1 MILHKKRII
10 CGTCF
15 HSLITIPPTIL
26 PPSASQSSAHT
37 SPHIH
42 TMHHSDLTDE
52 IVATL
57 WSLLQ
62 DNAGASD
69 TPGPQGVHEN
79 SMAGGPF
86 IANPDLFNSG
96 NDTAFTPT
104 LSSSV
109 ETSFTGQLNYSHP
122 VSNQGFDR
130 RHRLTLP
137 CHRVMLMLGP
147 CRPKV
152 SPVLL
157 LQQTLRVDRMR
168 RVPGCKFCHSQPGG

>member
-1 MILHKKRII
+1 
-10 CGTCF
+10 
-15 HSLITIPPTIL
+15 
-26 PPSASQSSAHT
+26 
-37 SPHIH
+37 
-42 TMHHSDLTDE
+42 MHHSNLTDE
-52 IVATL
+52 IAATF

-69 TPGPQGVHEN
+69 TPGLQGVHEN
-79 SMAGGPF
+79 SMAGDPF

-104 LSSSV
+104 LSSSM

-137 CHRVMLMLGP
+137 YHRVMLMLGP

-157 LQQTLRVDRMR
+157 LQQPFVFT
-168 RVPGCKFCHSQPGG
+168 GCEGFPDASSAIPNLVGNWSAGVSLNTADSAAATSHVSANATDK